1 MPHKWEW
8 EDYLLPMYTLENLKW
23 KDKSAKPSIN
33 GKYKNILKNFFSDAS
48 VRGLVTILKEN
59 QLRELI
65 RIWKTDYSISSGDAS
80 IMLIFMMNCGI
91 DIDGIMD
98 PDELDTLVPAFNDIY
113 NKLYYIGDKE

>member
-8 EDYLLPMYTLENLKW
+8 EDYLLPMYILENLKW

-33 GKYKNILKNFFSDAS
+33 GRYKNILKNFFSDAS

-65 RIWKTDYSISSGDAS
+65 RIWKNDYSISSGDAS

-98 PDELDTLVPAFNDIY
+98 PDELDNLVPSFNDIY